1 MNFFNAYSHFWLL
14 VKTKQVILSS
24 NSISLYMYLL
34 NVWNEQIR
42 PDRFVI
48 KNIELQTTLNIKHHC
63 TLSKARQLLIDSNLI
78 IMEKVSGEIIFYSI
92 VDSSKNELVV
102 PTTTAINEVSL
113 IYNSIKKVK
122 SVKSINLDAY
132 LPISLRFHQKQK
144 EAGLSHP
151 EFVNPLTVESRIV
164 INGAITLEKLNRLD
178 REPLGEIKQVLDGIL
193 EDSFWRKQIVS
204 LSSIRKNSGNGN
216 MKYFNAK
223 NSISELESHST
234 PKADFSFSSNMQ
246 RR

>member
-1 MNFFNAYSHFWLL
+1 
-14 VKTKQVILSS
+14 
-24 NSISLYMYLL
+24 MYLL

-78 IMEKVSGEIIFYSI
+78 TMEKVSGEIIFYSI

-102 PTTTAINEVSL
+102 PTTTAINEVPL

-178 REPLGEIKQVLDGIL
+178 REPLGEIKQVLDAVL

>member
-1 MNFFNAYSHFWLL
+1 
-14 VKTKQVILSS
+14 
-24 NSISLYMYLL
+24 MYLL

-78 IMEKVSGEIIFYSI
+78 TMEKVSGEIIFYSI

-102 PTTTAINEVSL
+102 PTTTAINEVPL

>member
-1 MNFFNAYSHFWLL
+1 MIFN
-14 VKTKQVILSS
+14 
-24 NSISLYMYLL
+24 
-34 NVWNEQIR
+34 
-42 PDRFVI
+42 
-48 KNIELQTTLNIKHHC
+48 
-63 TLSKARQLLIDSNLI
+63 
-78 IMEKVSGEIIFYSI
+78 IFYSI

-102 PTTTAINEVSL
+102 PTTTAINEVPL

-122 SVKSINLDAY
+122 IVKSINLDAY

-193 EDSFWRKQIVS
+193 EDSFWRKFSQKFLEHFSQKFRIYQVTPNTS
-204 LSSIRKNSGNGN
+204 TKTVL
-216 MKYFNAK
+216 AK
-223 NSISELESHST
+223 ST
-234 PKADFSFSSNMQ
+234 
-246 RR
+246 RRSC